1 MMNQPEKHGVE
12 GPIDAR
18 GREPSTLLSRYRA
31 EAGSLALMLVLLGA
45 ATYFKGLKWPLVVGF
60 GVCIIMG
67 PAWPPKWSWLGT
79 LLGMLG
85 LAALAYFKY
94 SNQQIAAIFAVMG
107 VIFAVMRWRE
117 TRR

>member
-1 MMNQPEKHGVE
+1 MDQTHKNGSDGPVDTRGVGE
-12 GPIDAR
+12 SSIV
-18 GREPSTLLSRYRA
+18 SRYKA
-31 EAGSLALMLVLLGA
+31 EAGSMALMLVLLGA
-45 ATYFKGLKWPLVVGF
+45 ATYFMGLKWPLVVGF
-60 GVCIIMG
+60 GVCILMG

>member
-1 MMNQPEKHGVE
+1 MNQIPSQEQDVGV
-12 GPIDAR
+12 AR
-18 GREPSTLLSRYRA
+18 RSTIASRYKA

-45 ATYFKGLKWPLVVGF
+45 ATYFLGLKWPLVVGF
-60 GVCIIMG
+60 AVCIIMG

-94 SNQQIAAIFAVMG
+94 SNQQVAALFAVMG

-117 TRR
+117 TRRAD